1 MNVRKKAILTVT
13 VIFTLTLMVVLLTSP
28 TVILPSFQELERK
41 DMETQLARATDALN
55 SDVKSLDTFVHDY
68 ATWDDTYIFI
78 KDNNAVYIKSNLS
91 NETFSHS
98 SLNLMIYINSS
109 GQMVFFKTYNLN
121 TTTEKSVFESMVNLF
136 SKDDSLWNFEETENH
151 TSGLLSIGES
161 IFLIASRPILTS
173 EGEGP
178 VGGAV
183 LMGRELSS
191 DRINTLS
198 EETHLQI
205 EIISI
210 TNYLPSDFQEA
221 KTNLPRTGSAYIE
234 PLNSSFIAGYTMLGD
249 TNDNPVAILHVH
261 VARNIFQEGVNTI
274 NTFTILIIL
283 LFIVFGAATVLF
295 LEKVLL
301 SRVTNLTTKV
311 TKLAN
316 SGDINQRVRLEK
328 ERFGSKDDELSLL
341 SSSINAM
348 LDKIQQ
354 ITGALNKSQRFAAV
368 GELSV
373 MIAHD
378 LRNPLQGISIAAD
391 FLTIEKTSSPE
402 KKTRMLDLIKK
413 DVVYCEKIVNDLLG
427 YSREIKIMPSKT
439 DVKSLLTMSLSNIKI
454 PENVHI
460 NNSTQTEPKIDV
472 DSEKMQ
478 RVFDNLVKNAIDA
491 MPDGGSLTAKSQVS
505 GDKMRISFTDTGKG
519 ITKEDMDKLFVPLF
533 TTKAKGMGFGLAICK
548 RIIEAHQGKISAES
562 IVGKGTTF
570 TIEVPLKR

>member
-1 MNVRKKAILTVT
+1 
-13 VIFTLTLMVVLLTSP
+13 
-28 TVILPSFQELERK
+28 
-41 DMETQLARATDALN
+41 
-55 SDVKSLDTFVHDY
+55 
-68 ATWDDTYIFI
+68 
-78 KDNNAVYIKSNLS
+78 
-91 NETFSHS
+91 
-98 SLNLMIYINSS
+98 
-109 GQMVFFKTYNLN
+109 
-121 TTTEKSVFESMVNLF
+121 
-136 SKDDSLWNFEETENH
+136 
-151 TSGLLSIGES
+151 
-161 IFLIASRPILTS
+161 
-173 EGEGP
+173 
-178 VGGAV
+178 
-183 LMGRELSS
+183 
-191 DRINTLS
+191 
-198 EETHLQI
+198 
-205 EIISI
+205 
-210 TNYLPSDFQEA
+210 
-221 KTNLPRTGSAYIE
+221 
-234 PLNSSFIAGYTMLGD
+234 
-249 TNDNPVAILHVH
+249 
-261 VARNIFQEGVNTI
+261 
-274 NTFTILIIL
+274 
-283 LFIVFGAATVLF
+283 
-295 LEKVLL
+295 
-301 SRVTNLTTKV
+301 
-311 TKLAN
+311 
-316 SGDINQRVRLEK
+316 
-328 ERFGSKDDELSLL
+328 
-341 SSSINAM
+341 
-348 LDKIQQ
+348 
-354 ITGALNKSQRFAAV
+354 
-368 GELSV
+368 